1 MTFSKKA
8 PGVEAVPGVVL
19 LSQIEASIPLMELRL
34 LELILEASL

>member
-19 LSQIEASIPLMELRL
+19 LSQIEASIPLMGLRL
-34 LELILEASL
+34 LELISEASL